1 MGLKAKLGVTDW
13 TGARSP
19 RGGGVEPTMMW
30 RRRVGRRRMGETAI
44 RRTRVERT
52 HVKLNVNTSGIMY
65 PS

>member
-19 RGGGVEPTMMW
+19 GGGGVEPTMMW
-30 RRRVGRRRMGETAI
+30 RRRVGRRRMGKTA
-44 RRTRVERT
+44 RTRVERT